1 VKENLQKRSEAAH
14 TAAHFV
20 INGLRNGVSEWFAR
34 SLSEKRIDAKGFGM
48 SEPQHPQPHD
58 MDTHTDRPLSAVAP
72 AAVPTGFDSLA
83 AVGARLAQ
91 LREAKGWSVED
102 VSARLKVSPIKLRGL
117 EAGDL
122 SQLPDTTFALGV
134 VRSYAKMV
142 GADPAP
148 MTQALRREKGVP
160 EPALTMPA
168 SAGTDLPRGKVS
180 LSLGHSAPRRRSWI
194 WGAALAVVVLIALAM
209 WHTNSGESN
218 AWLARLKGIV
228 GVPAATDNASS
239 AAGQA
244 ASGAAVTGEVSAPAS
259 TAQAD
264 TQTEAPANTQAAA
277 DEGASA
283 TPMPTAGAA
292 SAPASGSVAS
302 PQKAASAA
310 PAVTASAAV
319 SASGPSAAPEGSS
332 TVALSVKQD
341 SWFSVRQKDGKE
353 VFSGLVHAG
362 ESKEINA
369 VPPLKVTVGNKAGLD
384 SITLDGQPVDPAK
397 YASAKGNVARFS
409 LP

>member
-1 VKENLQKRSEAAH
+1 
-14 TAAHFV
+14 
-20 INGLRNGVSEWFAR
+20 
-34 SLSEKRIDAKGFGM
+34 M

-58 MDTHTDRPLSAVAP
+58 MDTHSDRPLSAAP
-72 AAVPTGFDSLA
+72 TAVPTGFDSLA

-91 LREAKGWSVED
+91 LRESKGWSVED
-102 VSARLKVSPIKLRGL
+102 VSARLKVSPGKLRGL

-180 LSLGHSAPRRRSWI
+180 LSLGGGGAPRRRSWL
-194 WGAALAVVVLIALAM
+194 WGVALSVVVLIALAM
-209 WHTNSGESN
+209 WHTNNGDSN
-218 AWLARLKGIV
+218 AWLARLKGIA
-228 GVPAATDNASS
+228 GGSASTGAASS
-239 AAGQA
+239 VTGQP
-244 ASGAAVTGEVSAPAS
+244 ASGASVTGAVTGSASATQSATQADAP
-259 TAQAD
+259 AD
-264 TQTEAPANTQAAA
+264 TQAA
-277 DEGASA
+277 DAEGASSA
-283 TPMPTAGAA
+283 TPMPTPLPMAGAAPASNAASA
-292 SAPASGSVAS
+292 SAPAAAA
-302 PQKAASAA
+302 PKAASAA
-310 PAVTASAAV
+310 PAVAAAASAAP
-319 SASGPSAAPEGSS
+319 ASEPTAAPEGAS
-332 TVALSVKQD
+332 TVALTVKQD

-362 ESKEINA
+362 EKKEISGQA
-369 VPPLKVTVGNKAGLD
+369 PLKVTVGNKAGLD
-384 SITLDGQPVDPAK
+384 TITLDGQPVDPAK
-397 YASAKGNVARFS
+397 YASAKGNVARFA

>member
-1 VKENLQKRSEAAH
+1 MSD
-14 TAAHFV
+14 
-20 INGLRNGVSEWFAR
+20 
-34 SLSEKRIDAKGFGM
+34 KRIDAKGFGM

-58 MDTHTDRPLSAVAP
+58 MDTHSDRPLP
-72 AAVPTGFDSLA
+72 AAVPTAVPSGFDSLA

-91 LREAKGWSVED
+91 LRESKGWSVED
-102 VSARLKVSPIKLRGL
+102 VSARLKVSPGKLRGL

-122 SQLPDTTFALGV
+122 TQLPDTTFALGV
-134 VRSYAKMV
+134 LRSYAKMV

-180 LSLGHSAPRRRSWI
+180 LSLGGGAPRRRSWL
-194 WGAALAVVVLIALAM
+194 WGVALSVVVLLALAM
-209 WHTNSGESN
+209 WHTNNGDSN
-218 AWLARLKGIV
+218 AWLARLKSIAGS
-228 GVPAATDNASS
+228 ATSTDTASS
-239 AAGQA
+239 ATAQA
-244 ASGAAVTGEVSAPAS
+244 ASGSAVTGEISAS
-259 TAQAD
+259 DSMAQTD
-264 TQTEAPANTQAAA
+264 TQAAA
-277 DEGASA
+277 EGASA
-283 TPMPTAGAA
+283 TPMPTPLPMAGAVPASTVA
-292 SAPASGSVAS
+292 SASTPAAAA
-302 PQKAASAA
+302 PKAASAA
-310 PAVTASAAV
+310 PAVATVASAA
-319 SASGPSAAPEGSS
+319 SASESSAAPEGSS

-362 ESKEINA
+362 ESKE
-369 VPPLKVTVGNKAGLD
+369 VSGMPPLKVTVGNKAGLD

-397 YASAKGNVARFS
+397 YASAKGNVARFA